1 MSIYSFTYSLIC
13 PFIHLLTHS
22 FVHLFI
28 YLLTHLSIYSFTY
41 SLICSFTY
49 SLICPF
55 INLLTHS
62 FVHLFIY
69 LLTHLSIYS
78 FMHWI
83 TSLFIL
89 YQHYNRKC
97 PGRYLRPR
105 LNGDISKPDRD
116 VSDSTRKTCTS
127 LWYVLY
133 VIVRV
138 YLSLSSPLRDLRER
152 VKREPV
158 VS

>member
-1 MSIYSFTYSLIC
+1 MSIYSFAYSLIS

-22 FVHLFI
+22 FVHLLTHLFVHLLI
-28 YLLTHLSIYSFTY
+28 YLLTHLS
-41 SLICSFTY
+41 
-49 SLICPF
+49 
-55 INLLTHS
+55 
-62 FVHLFIY
+62 IY

-138 YLSLSSPLRDLRER
+138 YLPLSSPLRDLRER